1 MAMATQIN
9 ATQEQL
15 PGTSQPGEEAAAPKG
30 EVLLMLPD
38 KLPATKVSGWAAGG
52 GQGESA
58 WRRRQL
64 HPRN

>member
-38 KLPATKVSGWAAGG
+38 KLPATKVNGWDGG
-52 GQGESA
+52 GERGVSA
-58 WRRRQL
+58 IL
-64 HPRN
+64 E